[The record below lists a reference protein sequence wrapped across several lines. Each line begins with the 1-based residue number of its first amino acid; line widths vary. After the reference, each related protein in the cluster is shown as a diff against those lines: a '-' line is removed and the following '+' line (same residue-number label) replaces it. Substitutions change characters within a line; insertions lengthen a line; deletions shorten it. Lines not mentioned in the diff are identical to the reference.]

1 MATRLRSAPTD
12 ADATRKTE
20 QPAALRTPK
29 RPDRLAP
36 RPDERLNNFSIRV
49 RHTLDDHL
57 ADLIYALRKQ
67 GVKTSKTEIFE
78 LLLWELPVSADG
90 DLRRRIEQFRQRAP
104 RV

>member
-1 MATRLRSAPTD
+1 MRLERPISRPLSARQSARIVSRHVRTRGSTTSRSESG
-12 ADATRKTE
+12 TRWMTTS
-20 QPAALRTPK
+20 R
-29 RPDRLAP
+29 
-36 RPDERLNNFSIRV
+36 I
-49 RHTLDDHL
+49 
-57 ADLIYALRKQ
+57 LIYALRKQ